1 MNEQDIYEG
10 IGQVDDE
17 ILLRSEQKKHR
28 RRWWISGLAALIVV
42 AVAVGALLPGR
53 QSAVPTAYALAV
65 ADYPE
70 MAQYPDESAGNFETQ
85 YRAWRED
92 QEKQRRDSAYA
103 DGLAPFLT
111 SSMEVFLSGAGEENR
126 VYSPLNVYMALA
138 MLAEVTGGESRAQV
152 LNLLGSDSLEALRSQ
167 ASDLWNDHYCD
178 DGATTSILASSLW
191 LDEGISYNQ
200 DTIDTLADTYYASAF
215 QGQMGDGAYTQAL
228 RDWLNEQTGG
238 LLEAQTGG
246 IELTPATILALAA
259 TIRYQA
265 KWSAEFR
272 EENTTPETFYAPT
285 GAVTVDFM
293 HKSTWDTYYRGAQF
307 GAIRRYFE
315 NGAGSMWLILP
326 DEGATPEELLAEG
339 EAAAFLLSAGNW
351 EAAELRDI
359 NLALPKFDV
368 VSQLELSQGLRAL
381 GVTDVFDGTKS
392 NFEPLLSQ
400 QPDDPII
407 LSQVQHDVRVTV
419 DEEGVAAVA
428 YTVMTMDGTTEAMDE
443 PEELDFILDRP
454 FLFAITDDLGL
465 PLFVGIVN
473 QP

>member
-28 RRWWISGLAALIVV
+28 RRWWISGLAAVLVV

-53 QSAVPTAYALAV
+53 QSVVPMAYALAV

-111 SSMEVFLSGAGEENR
+111 SSIATFLSGAGEENR

-152 LNLLGSDSLEALRSQ
+152 LNLLGSDSLESLRSQ

-200 DTIDTLADTYYASAF
+200 DTLHTLADTYYASTF
-215 QGQMGDGAYTQAL
+215 QGQMGDAAFTQAL

-238 LLEAQTGG
+238 LLQDQIG
-246 IELTPATILALAA
+246 ELTLDRQTILALAT
-259 TIRYQA
+259 TIYFRA
-265 KWSAEFR
+265 KWAGEFR
-272 EENTTPETFYAPT
+272 EENTVQGIFYGVT
-285 GAVTVDFM
+285 GDETVDFM
-293 HKSTWDTYYRGAQF
+293 RKKITSSYYWGENF
-307 GAIRRYFE
+307 GAVGLPLA
-315 NGAGSMWLILP
+315 NGAGSMWFLLP
-326 DEGATPEELLAEG
+326 DEGMSPEGLLQDAETMD
-339 EAAAFLLSAGNW
+339 FLRSHGAWEQSKQLS
-351 EAAELRDI
+351 I
-359 NLALPKFDV
+359 NVSIPKFDV
-368 VSQLELSQGLRAL
+368 SSQLDLLEGLTML
-381 GVTDVFDGTKS
+381 GVTDVTDPNRS
-392 NFEPLLSQ
+392 NFSPLVAEPM
-400 QPDDPII
+400 DDPVV
-407 LSQVQHDVRVTV
+407 LSEAKHGVRVAI
-419 DEEGVAAVA
+419 DEEGLTAAA
-428 YTVMTMDGTTEAMDE
+428 YTVMAMDTSSAMPPDDTMD
-443 PEELDFILDRP
+443 FVVDRP
-454 FLFAITDDLGL
+454 FVFAVTDDLGL

>member
-28 RRWWISGLAALIVV
+28 RRWWISGLAAVFVV

-53 QSAVPTAYALAV
+53 QSVVPTAYALAV

-70 MAQYPDESAGNFETQ
+70 MAQYPDESAGNFETA

-152 LNLLGSDSLEALRSQ
+152 LNLLGSDSLESLRSQ

-200 DTIDTLADTYYASAF
+200 DTLHTLADTYYASTF
-215 QGQMGDGAYTQAL
+215 QGQMGDGAYTRAL

-238 LLEAQTGG
+238 LLHLGCKV
-246 IELTPATILALAA
+246 P
-259 TIRYQA
+259 
-265 KWSAEFR
+265 
-272 EENTTPETFYAPT
+272 
-285 GAVTVDFM
+285 V
-293 HKSTWDTYYRGAQF
+293 
-307 GAIRRYFE
+307 
-315 NGAGSMWLILP
+315 
-326 DEGATPEELLAEG
+326 
-339 EAAAFLLSAGNW
+339 
-351 EAAELRDI
+351 
-359 NLALPKFDV
+359 
-368 VSQLELSQGLRAL
+368 QLGPGPLRAVHVPGKAHDQLLHPVL
-381 GVTDVFDGTKS
+381 GYQFAD
-392 NFEPLLSQ
+392 LLGHLVRLPAVNHRGESR
-400 QPDDPII
+400 
-407 LSQVQHDVRVTV
+407 QHPQGIGNGHPGPGISVVHRHHSH
-419 DEEGVAAVA
+419 
-428 YTVMTMDGTTEAMDE
+428 
-443 PEELDFILDRP
+443 R
-454 FLFAITDDLGL
+454 
-465 PLFVGIVN
+465 FVLLIVW
-473 QP
+473 

>member
-53 QSAVPTAYALAV
+53 QSVVPTAYALAV

-152 LNLLGSDSLEALRSQ
+152 LNLLGSDSLESLRSQ

-200 DTIDTLADTYYASAF
+200 DTINTLAETYYASTF
-215 QGQMGDGAYTQAL
+215 QGQMGDAAFTQAL

-238 LLEAQTGG
+238 LLQDQIG
-246 IELTPATILALAA
+246 ELTLDRQTILALAT
-259 TIRYQA
+259 TIYFRA
-265 KWSAEFR
+265 KWAGEFR
-272 EENTTPETFYAPT
+272 EENTVQGIFYGVT
-285 GAVTVDFM
+285 DDETVDFM
-293 HKSTWDTYYRGAQF
+293 RKKITSSYYWGENF
-307 GAIRRYFE
+307 GAVGLSLA
-315 NGAGSMWLILP
+315 NGAGSMWFLLP
-326 DEGATPEELLAEG
+326 DEGVSPEGLLQDAQ
-339 EAAAFLLSAGNW
+339 AMDFLRSHGAWEQSKRLS
-351 EAAELRDI
+351 I
-359 NLALPKFDV
+359 NVSIPKFDV
-368 VSQLELSQGLRAL
+368 SSQLDLLEGLAML
-381 GVTDVFDGTKS
+381 GVTDVTDPNQS
-392 NFEPLLSQ
+392 NFAPLVAEPM
-400 QPDDPII
+400 DDPVV
-407 LSQVQHDVRVTV
+407 LSEAKHGVRVAI
-419 DEEGVAAVA
+419 DEEGLTAAA
-428 YTVMTMDGTTEAMDE
+428 YTVMATDTSSAMPPDDIMD
-443 PEELDFILDRP
+443 FVVDRP
-454 FLFAITDDLGL
+454 FLFAVTDNLGL

>member
-28 RRWWISGLAALIVV
+28 RRWWISGLAAVLVV

-53 QSAVPTAYALAV
+53 QSVVPTAYALAV

-152 LNLLGSDSLEALRSQ
+152 LNLLGSDSLESLRSQ

-200 DTIDTLADTYYASAF
+200 DTINTLAETYYASTF
-215 QGQMGDGAYTQAL
+215 QGQMGDAAFTQAL

-238 LLEAQTGG
+238 LLQDQIG
-246 IELTPATILALAA
+246 ELTLDRQTILALAT
-259 TIRYQA
+259 TIYFRA
-265 KWSAEFR
+265 KWAGEFR
-272 EENTTPETFYAPT
+272 EENTAQDVFH
-285 GAVTVDFM
+285 GAAGDVTVDFM
-293 HKSTWDTYYRGAQF
+293 HKTTTSSYYWGEQF
-307 GAIRRYFE
+307 GAVGLHLE
-315 NGAGSMWLILP
+315 NGAGTMWFLLP
-326 DEGATPEELLAEG
+326 DEGVHPEELLRDEKAMD
-339 EAAAFLLSAGNW
+339 FLLSSGDW
-351 EAAELRDI
+351 EQSKQLKIRLSI
-359 NLALPKFDV
+359 PKFDV
-368 VSQLELSQGLRAL
+368 SSQMDLLAGLAQL
-381 GVTDVFDGTKS
+381 GVTDVADPDKS
-392 NFEPLLSQ
+392 DFTPLTAEPMDDAVVLSK
-400 QPDDPII
+400 
-407 LSQVQHDVRVTV
+407 VKHGVRVAI
-419 DEEGVAAVA
+419 DEEGLTAAA
-428 YTVMTMDGTTEAMDE
+428 YTVMATDTSSAMPPDDIMD
-443 PEELDFILDRP
+443 FVVDRP
-454 FLFAITDDLGL
+454 FLFAVTDNLGL

>member
-10 IGQVDDE
+10 IGQVDNE

-42 AVAVGALLPGR
+42 AVAVGALLSGR
-53 QSAVPTAYALAV
+53 QSVVPTAYALAV

-111 SSMEVFLSGAGEENR
+111 SSIATFLSRTGEENR

-152 LNLLGSDSLEALRSQ
+152 LNLLGSDSLESLRSQ

-191 LDEGISYNQ
+191 LAEGISYNQ
-200 DTIDTLADTYYASAF
+200 DTINTLAETYYASTF
-215 QGQMGDGAYTQAL
+215 QGQMGDAAFTQAL

-238 LLEAQTGG
+238 LLQDQIGEIALDRQ
-246 IELTPATILALAA
+246 TILALAT
-259 TIRYQA
+259 TIYFRA
-265 KWSAEFR
+265 KWAGEFR
-272 EENTTPETFYAPT
+272 EENTAQDVFH
-285 GAVTVDFM
+285 GAADDVTVDFM
-293 HKSTWDTYYRGAQF
+293 HKTTTSSYYWGEQF
-307 GAIRRYFE
+307 GAVGLHLE
-315 NGAGSMWLILP
+315 NGAGTMWFLLP
-326 DEGATPEELLAEG
+326 DEGVRPEELLRDEKAMD
-339 EAAAFLLSAGNW
+339 FLLSSGDW
-351 EAAELRDI
+351 EQSKQLKIRLSI
-359 NLALPKFDV
+359 PKFDV
-368 VSQLELSQGLRAL
+368 SSQMDLLAGLAQL
-381 GVTDVFDGTKS
+381 GVTNVADPDKS
-392 NFEPLLSQ
+392 DFTPLTAEPMDDAVVLSK
-400 QPDDPII
+400 
-407 LSQVQHDVRVTV
+407 VKHGVRVAI
-419 DEEGVAAVA
+419 DEEGLTAAA
-428 YTVMTMDGTTEAMDE
+428 YTVMATDTSSAMPPDDIMD
-443 PEELDFILDRP
+443 FVVDRP
-454 FLFAITDDLGL
+454 FLFAVTDNLGL